1 MPGHL
6 LNNFQRSWSFDDDRF
21 EFLRG
26 RGRDRDDD
34 DDDEGDDDR
43 DDRSDDGGRIR
54 DFDLVRLK
62 IEFKIAARL
71 EKIGQKIAEK
81 TGNYDLLKKALAKL
95 DKVEDKAIELG
106 DRVPDRLLDRIRD
119 TVEDANTTLTEANE
133 FRKAPDFD
141 GSHIDWIIGQNVE
154 VYEDAL
160 SKGFFSEGNI
170 DYFNLNAGPESALT
184 GVGTEFTGNNNITAS
199 MEAAARDGG
208 VMTIGFELTN
218 FGPDGPDAGINVV
231 AGWWE
236 MFENGEITDLVAFL
250 QERSDA
256 GEIQA
261 TTLLAFLD
269 IVDEFGAGIPEI
281 HFRPGYEFDAD
292 FNGLQPDAYI
302 ATFKFLTTLFK
313 DEDVGKGYDNFQM
326 TWQSQSGA
334 ERSPNPLY
342 DEANGAPA
350 PITKQDVFDHLDI
363 WYPGDDYVDI
373 VGMSLFQTEE
383 SARNWMFADGTANDG
398 LAVMDDF
405 DLFLQAFADY
415 AIEKGKKLD
424 ISEASPAGAY
434 LDRDY
439 FNERVAEQLAADP
452 DAPIRL
458 LEEGE
463 IAYAKFHIDDDP
475 DAVLPT
481 GVELERFFD
490 ESDPNFF
497 IGTTSQIWN
506 DYFVPFFQFV
516 ERNAEVIDSINMISY
531 NWDEIPLFESIKTD
545 TDPDT
550 FIGVNF
556 GSGNWF
562 DNPELA
568 PLIND
573 YVVEVFG

>member
-1 MPGHL
+1 MPGNL
-6 LNNFQRSWSFDDDRF
+6 LNTFHVTPSWSYRADRF
-21 EFLRG
+21 DFLG

-34 DDDEGDDDR
+34 GDDG
-43 DDRSDDGGRIR
+43 DDADDGGHGRIR
-54 DFDLVRLK
+54 DFDLIILK
-62 IEFKIAARL
+62 IEYKIAAKLAAFGERV
-71 EKIGQKIAEK
+71 AEK

-95 DKVEDKAIELG
+95 DDAEDKAIDLG
-106 DRVPDRLLDRIRD
+106 DRVPDRLLERIRD
-119 TVEDANTTLTEANE
+119 KVEDANSTLTEANQ

-154 VYEDAL
+154 VYEDAT
-160 SKGFFSEGNI
+160 SKGFLSEGNI
-170 DYFNLNAGPESALT
+170 DYFNLNAGSGSALIGENT
-184 GVGTEFTGNNNITAS
+184 GFTGNNNVTAS
-199 MEAAARDGG
+199 MAAAARDGG
-208 VMTIGFELTN
+208 VITLGFELTN
-218 FGPDGPDAGINVV
+218 FGPEGPAAGIAIV
-231 AGWWE
+231 AGYWD
-236 MFENGEITDLVAFL
+236 MFV
-250 QERSDA
+250 A
-256 GEIQA
+256 GEIDDLPAFLAARAAAGDIQA
-261 TTLLAFLD
+261 ETITAFLD
-269 IVDEFGAGIPEI
+269 ILAEFGPDIPEI

-292 FNGLQPDAYI
+292 FNGLNPEDYI
-302 ATFKFLTTLFK
+302 KTFKFLATLFQ
-313 DEDVGKGYDNFQM
+313 DDDAGLGLDNVQM
-326 TWQSQSGA
+326 VWQSQSGA
-334 ERSPNPLY
+334 ERSPVDIY

-350 PITKQDVFDHLDI
+350 PITKQDVFDHLDL
-363 WYPGDDYVDI
+363 WYPGDEFVDI

-383 SARNWMFADGTANDG
+383 SARNWMFADGEANDG

-439 FNERVAEQLAADP
+439 FNERVAEQLASDP
-452 DAPIRL
+452 DAPIRF

-490 ESDPNFF
+490 ESDPNFY
-497 IGTTSQIWN
+497 IGTAAQIWN

-516 ERNAEVIDSINMISY
+516 ERNAEVVDSINMISY

-545 TDPDT
+545 TDPET

-568 PLIND
+568 PIIND
-573 YVVEVFG
+573 YVVDVFG